1 MATTQSRRRRLAGEV
16 VSNKMDKTVVVLV
29 SRRFAHPVYKKYVT
43 RSKKYYAHD
52 EQNVCQVGDKVII
65 AATRPLSRLKRW
77 RVLEVTHPAV
87 ETGVEIET

>member
-1 MATTQSRRRRLAGEV
+1 MAITQSGRRQLTGEV

-29 SRRFAHPVYKKYVT
+29 SRRFAHPVYKKYMT
-43 RSKKYYAHD
+43 RSKKFYAHD

-77 RVLEVTHPAV
+77 RILEVTHHAV
-87 ETGVEIET
+87 EAEVEVET